1 MKEVEES
8 PKEEK
13 LGEEERELRTE
24 EAEEE
29 AEDAVDCLVRRFG
42 CWEVVGGEVDS
53 APPYRDQSTWMV
65 EFIARVARD
74 LIAESIV
81 CSS

>member
-29 AEDAVDCLVRRFG
+29 AEDAVDCLVRRFE
-42 CWEVVGGEVDS
+42 C
-53 APPYRDQSTWMV
+53 
-65 EFIARVARD
+65 
-74 LIAESIV
+74 
-81 CSS
+81 

>member
-24 EAEEE
+24 EAEE
-29 AEDAVDCLVRRFG
+29 AEDAVDC
-42 CWEVVGGEVDS
+42 
-53 APPYRDQSTWMV
+53 
-65 EFIARVARD
+65 
-74 LIAESIV
+74 
-81 CSS
+81 